1 MKKIQIPFV
10 SDEGVTTVD
19 GYQSPT
25 AGIGIYHDT
34 IWTHK
39 HEWRLVHLASGYVMG
54 AFRTRK
60 VAARAA
66 ELHAEFGVDWT
77 QGFEELRKV
86 PGLADKS
93 DAASL
98 VATLE
103 DSAAQE
109 AK

>member
-1 MKKIQIPFV
+1 MKKISIQFV
-10 SDEGVTTVD
+10 SAEGVTSVN

-25 AGIGIYHDT
+25 PGIGIYHDT

-66 ELHAEFGVDWT
+66 ELHNTLGVDWT
-77 QGFEELRKV
+77 QGFEELRQI
-86 PGLADKS
+86 PDLADKS
-93 DAASL
+93 DAASMI
-98 VATLE
+98 ATLE
-103 DSAAQE
+103 DTAAQE